1 MTQMTWVVGVGVGV
15 VLHGAQGRVLVSLLQ
30 KLVALTH
37 AAGLSI
43 ASDAIPWRE
52 REKEELICSLVDL
65 VLGLG
70 LISLVWCVVGHN
82 YM

>member
-1 MTQMTWVVGVGVGV
+1 MTQMTWVGVGVGVGV
-15 VLHGAQGRVLVSLLQ
+15 VLHGAQGRVSVSLLQ

-52 REKEELICSLVDL
+52 RER
-65 VLGLG
+65 G
-70 LISLVWCVVGHN
+70 N
-82 YM
+82 

>member
-43 ASDAIPWRE
+43 ASDASPWRE
-52 REKEELICSLVDL
+52 RERERGINL
-65 VLGLG
+65 
-70 LISLVWCVVGHN
+70 
-82 YM
+82 

>member
-52 REKEELICSLVDL
+52 RERER
-65 VLGLG
+65 
-70 LISLVWCVVGHN
+70 N
-82 YM
+82 

>member
-1 MTQMTWVVGVGVGV
+1 MTQMTWVGVGVGVGV
-15 VLHGAQGRVLVSLLQ
+15 VLHGAQGRVSVSLLQ

-52 REKEELICSLVDL
+52 RDRGINL
-65 VLGLG
+65 
-70 LISLVWCVVGHN
+70 
-82 YM
+82 